1 MSPSYD
7 PIQTL
12 VPEKAAVYMCAVAKY
27 MMLLLLLSQW

>member
-1 MSPSYD
+1 MT
-7 PIQTL
+7 PIQTP